1 MSFFEDLKLVYSK
14 ASKDTLTKIKSS
26 PLILIVPFL
35 YGIIYSLAMIVF
47 GNILGMVSGVF
58 MGFLMPV
65 ITSLILSSYFSILS
79 DLIYYNRISFRN
91 FKDTFKSY
99 FASIYSVYFILIII
113 SWIIPV
119 FGGNLI
125 LAVIINLIINPI
137 AESIYIRGEYYT
149 SAYTHSFEFMKENF
163 CLWVIP
169 YVVYL
174 LILHLIGFDFVSTI
188 ASSSVI
194 DIPLGENLVN
204 GIYYKN
210 LLNLYNI
217 RILLATI
224 VTAIYAVFRGNLCK
238 ILQGS
243 TRRKRAYMGEI

>member
-91 FKDTFKSY
+91 FKDTFKS
-99 FASIYSVYFILIII
+99 
-113 SWIIPV
+113 
-119 FGGNLI
+119 
-125 LAVIINLIINPI
+125 
-137 AESIYIRGEYYT
+137 
-149 SAYTHSFEFMKENF
+149 
-163 CLWVIP
+163 
-169 YVVYL
+169 
-174 LILHLIGFDFVSTI
+174 
-188 ASSSVI
+188 
-194 DIPLGENLVN
+194 
-204 GIYYKN
+204 
-210 LLNLYNI
+210 
-217 RILLATI
+217 
-224 VTAIYAVFRGNLCK
+224 
-238 ILQGS
+238 
-243 TRRKRAYMGEI
+243 

>member
-1 MSFFEDLKLVYSK
+1 
-14 ASKDTLTKIKSS
+14 
-26 PLILIVPFL
+26 
-35 YGIIYSLAMIVF
+35 
-47 GNILGMVSGVF
+47 
-58 MGFLMPV
+58 
-65 ITSLILSSYFSILS
+65 
-79 DLIYYNRISFRN
+79 
-91 FKDTFKSY
+91 
-99 FASIYSVYFILIII
+99 
-113 SWIIPV
+113 
-119 FGGNLI
+119 
-125 LAVIINLIINPI
+125 
-137 AESIYIRGEYYT
+137 
-149 SAYTHSFEFMKENF
+149 MKENF

-224 VTAIYAVFRGNLCK
+224 VTAIYAVFRGNLYK